1 MATADDGW
9 NEEELSRMTIRGRGC
24 LPEADG
30 RSFMALLDICHF
42 LVDQITQAHNFSDV
56 DEASNLRAT
65 DTQKCMLLSAQMW
78 TYWYS
83 APAGPGVYEMLLDW
97 TSHQQRGGRARSSVL
112 AQRELG
118 NAKCRDMQGVA
129 LQALVVNECAQWP
142 RRRKTGAFYFAG
154 EDASGAALLAD
165 AEAVETLY
173 RVVGLSTS
181 LGDVLRAND
190 RSGSGDVVGSALL
203 LTLLPFMDVIVYD
216 GTLRGAPPNRD
227 PSLVAQLK
235 ALVAASAAE
244 GGGSIVVRLP
254 TVPDAPLIGQR
265 VLIEGLQA
273 KPELNGRHGVAS
285 SFDGSSGRYCVSLE
299 DGGSFKLKPANLSKA
314 AAPPA
319 RASSSTAEPAA
330 ALTLTATEKALQER
344 LRGLRTVEDFWV
356 FRRMGYTE
364 AVRALLLC
372 MPVLS
377 APGSLSA
384 RAPAV
389 LRPNVACLQKE
400 NPSHMGM
407 IMSGNSGM
415 VVAPFQSKQ
424 LAPTAAEYLTAL
436 EAALFGGRAQGVKPS
451 SLAVDEKGAVARL
464 KLVLGPVG
472 IQAGYYPPPTEEELS
487 AMGVPP

>member
-1 MATADDGW
+1 MASADDGW

-364 AVRALLLC
+364 A
-372 MPVLS
+372 
-377 APGSLSA
+377 
-384 RAPAV
+384 
-389 LRPNVACLQKE
+389 E

-464 KLVLGPVG
+464 KLVLGPMG